1 MSILR
6 HARALLPLRLRRDLQ
21 FACVVAAF
29 SASAFA
35 AVGVNKSFTPNSVVA
50 GQASTLTI
58 VLLNP
63 NPAPATGVALTDT
76 LPNGVV
82 VANPLTVAS
91 NTCSFTVNATPGTRP
106 IALTGG
112 TIPAI
117 SAGVPGQC
125 QLTIDVVSSTPN
137 TYLNTIAAKA
147 VSSSQGNNAQD
158 AQATLVVSKPAN
170 ITATKAFLPANVHGG
185 GSGSTLTITLT
196 NPNPIPL
203 TNAALTDSLP
213 AAITIAATPN
223 ATTTCGAGTA
233 TPSPAASNP
242 ATIALSGGT
251 IPANGSC
258 TMTVDVVA
266 RNPNALTNGNQTNT
280 IAAGA
285 LTTTEGATSPAITAN
300 INVQTGAQVTKAFA
314 PTPVAPN
321 GASSL
326 TITVTNF
333 NSSMLTPIAFTDTL
347 PVTIQA
353 TALPVS
359 SCGGTIDTVPAQ
371 PASPPYTA
379 FTLAGGSLAGVVGPG
394 PGTTTCTITAPVT
407 ASASGTNTIP
417 AGNYGGVAI
426 AAASGTLSVSAITGS
441 KSFSTPALQ
450 TGSATMTITLNN
462 LTAVDATITSL
473 RDDLTTMGAGFTVQ
487 SGATPGGTCGV
498 TLTSATPGTLI
509 TTTGGFIAANSSC
522 TIILPLDISPTAATG
537 NRTDT
542 IAIANNAVNGVH
554 TTTGNNAVTITG
566 VVNVQRALTVTKAF
580 NPASVQG
587 GTASRL
593 TVTMTPTV
601 ALTGA
606 GFVDDLTTMGA
617 GFTLLS
623 SGPGPNPVATN
634 CGGGTVTANPGAT
647 SFSLA
652 GGVLAAG
659 VPCTVAVNV
668 ATPVATGVFTNRIL
682 AANMTTTQGV
692 TTADV
697 TANLTLVST
706 SVTVNKSF
714 SPTTVAVGAPNFSTL
729 SIQIRNNNAGAIA
742 LTGVSLTDL
751 LPLGMAIFTTPSAS
765 FTGSGCSGATITA
778 PAGATQISLSGASVN
793 ANSICTLSVRVVAN
807 IAGNLIDTIPAAAIT
822 STQGVT
828 NPLQGTATLAA
839 TGTVNLTITKTD
851 GVASVVPGG
860 GTTYTIGVS
869 NAGPGD
875 VTGLGVNDTPPAGMS
890 FTSWTCAATTGSVC
904 PASGSGP
911 IAANVTVLVGGS
923 MTFTVDAAIASD
935 ATGSI
940 TNTASLAVP
949 GSVID
954 TNPVTSANDTDT
966 LMPQADLAITKT
978 DGVGSAT
985 PGGSTTYTIVATNN
999 GPSDVVGATVVDV
1012 LPAAVTGATFTAVG
1026 TGGAAGFSPSGS
1038 GDINETIDLPAGA
1051 TVTYTVIADISSGA
1065 SGNLVN
1071 TATIAAPVG
1080 VTDTN
1085 AANDSA
1091 TDIDTLA
1098 PQVAL
1103 VVVKT
1108 DGSASYTPGGTA
1120 TYTVTVTA
1128 AGASDA
1134 DDVTVS
1140 DLLPAGVTLT
1150 ASASC
1155 VANGVSACGTLTGS
1169 IGETSF
1175 GTSGA
1180 QIAAGMGNAL
1190 VFTLPVAF
1198 APNMVANPLVNTA
1211 SALDVATG
1219 ATASGADSD
1228 TLAPQVSLAV
1238 IKSDGSST
1246 YTPGGTATYTVTISN
1261 GGLSNAT
1268 NVTVTDPLPAGLTLT
1283 ANATCVANGT
1293 ASCGTVTGT
1302 SGQTSFGATSAAIAA
1317 GPGNSLVL
1325 TAPVAFAAAM
1335 TTDPLDNTA
1344 TATDVLSGATG
1355 AGTDSDALAREV
1367 SLAVTKTDGSGT
1379 YTPGG
1384 TATYTITVANTGLSD
1399 AMNVTVSDALPAGV
1413 TLSADASCVAGGNAD
1428 CGAVT
1433 GSTGQSSLGATGASI
1448 AAGSGNSLVFT
1459 APVVFASGLADDPL
1473 INAATAFDIPSGAS
1487 GSGFDSDVRAAQAVL
1502 NVTKTDG
1509 STTYM
1514 PGGSATYTIVVTND
1528 GPSDALNTTIADPLP
1543 TGVTLAAN
1551 ATCAAA
1557 RTASCG
1563 TVTGSAGQSSFG
1575 ATGAQIA
1582 AGAGNALTF
1591 AAPVG
1596 YAPNM
1601 TANPLINTV
1610 TVTDPAAPLPA
1621 TSSDSDALSEIVD
1634 LRITK
1639 TDGVT
1644 TAIPGQAVSYTIVVS
1659 NAGPGDAIGATVS
1672 DTLPAVVGSATWTCA
1687 ASGGSC
1693 SASGS
1698 GSINDTVNVPVGATL
1713 TYTMVATVASGATG
1727 TLVNTASV
1735 AAPAGTTDANPADN
1749 SATDT
1754 DVLTPTADL
1763 GITKTDGSAS
1773 YSPGLPVTYTIVAS
1787 NAGPSGVTGAMVAD
1801 TLPAAIVGSTW
1812 TCSGAGGGACP
1823 ASGSGDIAASVN
1835 LPAGG
1840 SVTFLLTGTVAPAAT
1855 GSLVNTATVGAPLG
1869 VTDPNPANNS
1879 ATDTDTPGSSV
1890 TLLLT
1895 KTDGSAT
1902 YTPGGTAIYTITL
1915 ANAGPSSAGSIT
1927 MTDSLPSGV
1936 VLTGSATCT
1945 ATGTASC
1952 GTITGAA
1959 GGTIVTATG
1968 ATIAAGAGNGLVIR
1982 LPVQFPLLSTPAHL
1996 VNTVTASDPASL
2008 SVASASDDD
2017 ALSTGAVVAVPVD
2030 RNWALALLALALLCA
2045 GLSILARARR
2055 PRQR

>member
-1 MSILR
+1 M
-6 HARALLPLRLRRDLQ
+6 RLRRDLQ
-21 FACVVAAF
+21 FACVIAAF

-63 NPAPATGVALTDT
+63 NPSSATGVALTDT

-91 NTCSFTVNATPGTRP
+91 NTCGFTVNATPGTRP

-112 TIPAI
+112 AIPAI
-117 SAGVPGQC
+117 SAGLPGQC

-137 TYLNTIAAKA
+137 TYLNTIAANA
-147 VSSSQGNNAQD
+147 VSSSQGKNAQD

-170 ITATKAFLPANVHGG
+170 ITASKAFLPTNVHGSG
-185 GSGSTLTITLT
+185 AGSTLTITLT

-203 TNAALTDSLP
+203 TNAGLTDSLP
-213 AAITIAATPN
+213 AAITISATPN
-223 ATTTCGAGTA
+223 AATTCGAGTA
-233 TPSPAASNP
+233 TASPAASNP

-266 RNPNALTNGNQTNT
+266 RNPNALTNGNQTNS

-285 LTTTEGATSPAITAN
+285 LTTTEGATSPAVTAN

-333 NSSMLTPIAFTDTL
+333 NSSVLTPIAFTDTL
-347 PVTIQA
+347 PATIQA

-371 PASPPYTA
+371 PAPAPYTA
-379 FTLAGGSLAGVVGPG
+379 FSLAGGSLAGVAGPG

-417 AGNYGGVAI
+417 AGNYGGVVI

-441 KSFSTPALQ
+441 KSFTTPALQ
-450 TGSATMTITLNN
+450 TGSTTMTITLNN
-462 LTAVDATITSL
+462 LTASDATITSL

-498 TLTSATPGTLI
+498 TLTSTTPGTLI

-623 SGPGPNPVATN
+623 AGPGPNPVATN
-634 CGGGTVTANPGAT
+634 CGGGTVTATAGAT

-652 GGVLAAG
+652 GAVLAAG

-668 ATPVATGVFTNRIL
+668 ATTAASGVFTNRIL

-729 SIQIRNNNAGAIA
+729 SIQVRNNNAGAIA
-742 LTGVSLTDL
+742 LTGVGLTDL

-765 FTGSGCSGATITA
+765 FTGAGCSGATITA
-778 PAGATQISLSGASVN
+778 PAGATQISVSGASVN

-851 GVASVVPGG
+851 GVASVVPGD

-890 FTSWTCAATTGSVC
+890 FTSWTCAATAGSAC

-923 MTFTVDAAIASD
+923 VTFTVDAAIASD
-935 ATGSI
+935 VTGSI

-954 TNPVTSANDTDT
+954 TNPVTSASDTDT
-966 LMPQADLAITKT
+966 LTPQADLAITKT

-985 PGGSTTYTIVATNN
+985 PGGSTTYTIVAANN
-999 GPSDVVGATVVDV
+999 GPSDVFGAPVVDL

-1038 GDINETIDLPAGA
+1038 GNINETIDLPAGA

-1065 SGNLVN
+1065 SGDLVN
-1071 TATIAAPVG
+1071 TATIAAPAG

-1085 AANDSA
+1085 GANDSA
-1091 TDIDTLA
+1091 TDTDTLTS
-1098 PQVAL
+1098 QVAL

-1128 AGASDA
+1128 TGASDA
-1134 DDVTVS
+1134 EDVTVS

-1150 ASASC
+1150 AGASC
-1155 VANGVSACGTLTGS
+1155 VANGVSDCGTLTGS
-1169 IGETSF
+1169 IGDTSF
-1175 GTSGA
+1175 GASGA

-1198 APNMVANPLVNTA
+1198 APDMVANPLINTA
-1211 SALDVATG
+1211 SALDVPTG
-1219 ATASGADSD
+1219 ATASGGDSD
-1228 TLAPQVSLAV
+1228 LLAPQVSLAV

-1246 YTPGGTATYTVTISN
+1246 YTPGGSATYTITISN
-1261 GGLSNAT
+1261 GGLSDAT
-1268 NVTVTDPLPAGLTLT
+1268 NVTVTDPLPGGLTLT

-1302 SGQTSFGATSAAIAA
+1302 NGQTGLGATGAAIAA

-1335 TTDPLDNTA
+1335 TADPLDNTA
-1344 TATDVLSGATG
+1344 TATDVFSGATG
-1355 AGTDSDALAREV
+1355 AGTDSDALARHV

-1379 YTPGG
+1379 YVPGG
-1384 TATYTITVANTGLSD
+1384 AATYTITVANTGLSD
-1399 AMNVTVSDALPAGV
+1399 AMNVTVSDALPPGV
-1413 TLSADASCVAGGNAD
+1413 TLSADASCVAGGSAD
-1428 CGAVT
+1428 CGTVT
-1433 GSTGQSSLGATGASI
+1433 GSTGQATLGATGASI
-1448 AAGSGNSLVFT
+1448 VAGSGNSLVFT
-1459 APVVFASGLADDPL
+1459 APVIFASGLMDDPL

-1487 GSGFDSDVRAAQAVL
+1487 GSGADADARAAQALL

-1509 STTYM
+1509 TTTYT
-1514 PGGSATYTIVVTND
+1514 PGGSATYTVVVTNA

-1543 TGVTLAAN
+1543 TGVILAAN

-1557 RTASCG
+1557 GVASCG
-1563 TVTGSAGQSSFG
+1563 TVTGSAGQASLG

-1610 TVTDPAAPLPA
+1610 TVTDPEALLPA
-1621 TSSDSDALSEIVD
+1621 IASDSDALSAVVD

-1639 TDGVT
+1639 TDGVAI
-1644 TAIPGQAVSYTIVVS
+1644 AIPGQAVSYTIVVS

-1672 DTLPAVVGSATWTCA
+1672 DTLPAVVGSATWTCV

-1698 GSINDTVNVPVGATL
+1698 GSINDTVNVPAGATL
-1713 TYTMVATVASGATG
+1713 TYTMVANVTSGATG
-1727 TLVNTASV
+1727 ILVNTASV
-1735 AAPAGTTDANPADN
+1735 AAPAGTTDANAADN

-1773 YSPGLPVTYTIVAS
+1773 YSPGSAVTYTIVAS

-1801 TLPAAIVGSTW
+1801 TLSATIVGSTW

-1823 ASGSGDIAASVN
+1823 ASGSGDIATSVN

-1879 ATDTDTPGSSV
+1879 ASDTDTPGSSV

-1895 KTDGSAT
+1895 KTDGSAA

-1915 ANAGPSSAGSIT
+1915 ANAGPSGAGSIT
-1927 MTDSLPSGV
+1927 VTDSLPSGV

-1945 ATGTASC
+1945 ATGTANC
-1952 GTITGAA
+1952 GTVTGAA
-1959 GGTIVTATG
+1959 GGTLVTLTG
-1968 ATIAAGAGNGLVIR
+1968 ATIAAGPGNGLVIR
-1982 LPVQFPLLSTPAHL
+1982 LPVKFSPVSTPAHL
-1996 VNTVTASDPASL
+1996 VNTVTAADPGSL

-2017 ALSTGAVVAVPVD
+2017 ALNTGAVAAIPVD
-2030 RNWALALLALALLCA
+2030 QRWALALLALALVWAARSMLP
-2045 GLSILARARR
+2045 RARR
-2055 PRQR
+2055 SSRR